1 MQIRNTKLECA
12 EQAMDA
18 IIDCVSVTG
27 DYSGSV
33 AVVGRWSCRYGSG
46 LLSGQ
51 DLAQRITIYEKRE
64 RWAVLSALSFLT
76 SELMTVSLQRML
88 LYLKN

>member
-1 MQIRNTKLECA
+1 
-12 EQAMDA
+12 MDA
-18 IIDCVSVTG
+18 IIDSVSVTG

-33 AVVGRWSCRYGSG
+33 AVVGGGPAGMAAAYY
-46 LLSGQ
+46 
-51 DLAQRITIYEKRE
+51 LARLGAKVTIMKNVNA
-64 RWAVLSALSFLT
+64 WAVLSALSFLT

>member
-1 MQIRNTKLECA
+1 MTGTICSHPCQGYCTRNFYEKSVQIRNTKLECA

-33 AVVGRWSCRYGSG
+33 AVVGGGPAGMAAAYY
-46 LLSGQ
+46 
-51 DLAQRITIYEKRE
+51 LARLGCKGNN
-64 RWAVLSALSFLT
+64 L
-76 SELMTVSLQRML
+76 
-88 LYLKN
+88 